1 MTKEELHNNLISLVP
16 SDIRKS
22 KELTKSDKILL
33 GQLVYLF
40 GMDKAKANGYVF
52 RSNDDLEND
61 TQLSSQTIRFS
72 INRLI
77 KFGAINRTAGSRAE
91 GASVYT
97 LNFEMNGDE
106 ITPKITPKNH
116 PYMTKDEVEA
126 LIEGLR
132 ADYQKQINDLRDEI
146 AELKGVKSDE
156 TTPKS
161 PLKITPIPTK
171 ITPQIQ
177 NSEKESTNR
186 SVTSSNSSMG
196 LPICASEEN
205 DTDEIAPSNG
215 GDDQTGSVCDFQN
228 KIEGGVD
235 TSQPAK
241 ADNESATD
249 EKINNPNDGE
259 VNNSQATANKAS
271 GSVATPQTVQTTTD
285 EKKTRQTQNKVANP
299 VSGNT
304 HLNAEERINQLDA
317 LQLWK
322 MNTPNVNPIELAK
335 EVGGLLAHKEVLYQG
350 STYTRIAMVGCYILK
365 YANDLDTLNE
375 IEGLLLSSHIERYE
389 AGNRLI
395 DLAVKDRRKELANP
409 QPLENSSEPHQSH
422 ADHSDKETIT
432 NEDKTRQNAPDEAG
446 EAMQKD
452 DVVSADLDKMEKAN
466 DMYYKGEEGAARLAD
481 KTANHI
487 IRYIPKIETIAKLNW
502 CRFYIQQAFEEWGRV
517 LESNAAFYLD
527 IINRK
532 LDEREEELRAA

>member
-1 MTKEELHNNLISLVP
+1 MTKEEIKELHNNLISLVP

-132 ADYQKQINDLRDEI
+132 ADYQSQINDLRDEI

-156 TTPKS
+156 ATPKS
-161 PLKITPIPTK
+161 PLKITPITPK

-177 NSEKESTNR
+177 NSEKESTNH

-196 LPICASEEN
+196 LPICAKEPTYIAIGGSN
-205 DTDEIAPSNG
+205 PDGGGNNPNADE
-215 GDDQTGSVCDFQN
+215 GDKAIFN
-228 KIEGGVD
+228 KIEGNDPAEVEQ
-235 TSQPAK
+235 SQPDK
-241 ADNESATD
+241 
-249 EKINNPNDGE
+249 
-259 VNNSQATANKAS
+259 
-271 GSVATPQTVQTTTD
+271 ATPDDEQTTIEYLTKL
-285 EKKTRQTQNKVANP
+285 EK
-299 VSGNT
+299 
-304 HLNAEERINQLDA
+304 
-317 LQLWK
+317 
-322 MNTPNVNPIELAK
+322 
-335 EVGGLLAHKEVLYQG
+335 
-350 STYTRIAMVGCYILK
+350 
-365 YANDLDTLNE
+365 
-375 IEGLLLSSHIERYE
+375 
-389 AGNRLI
+389 
-395 DLAVKDRRKELANP
+395 
-409 QPLENSSEPHQSH
+409 
-422 ADHSDKETIT
+422 
-432 NEDKTRQNAPDEAG
+432 
-446 EAMQKD
+446 
-452 DVVSADLDKMEKAN
+452 
-466 DMYYKGEEGAARLAD
+466 
-481 KTANHI
+481 
-487 IRYIPKIETIAKLNW
+487 
-502 CRFYIQQAFEEWGRV
+502 
-517 LESNAAFYLD
+517 
-527 IINRK
+527 
-532 LDEREEELRAA
+532 RAAS